1 MSEFDQGFGSAERG
15 DSRGPRR
22 REREGHL
29 LASHERIFGS
39 TNDHPG
45 RPKDSWSFSAGP
57 ARTEVARPRN
67 RRAMRRSWAVRTS
80 FGFVVLMASLI
91 FGSQAFAVHDLHLF
105 ELDENAT
112 NNVAVAGD
120 DWDQVF
126 GGTSGAVATVFV
138 ADGDDFSGGITVPPG
153 LPTNDTSYFTSGGS
167 KDVNDINQ
175 WRHQTGDVAP
185 DKDEILNAYAA
196 AYVNTTDTANAN
208 PGDLIIYF
216 GLDRLANNGD
226 AQVGFWFFQGTH
238 SLNPDG
244 TFSGVHQVG
253 DLLVLSHF
261 TGGGAVD
268 TIQVYEWVGPPDP
281 DNLHLVG
288 TGLDCAL
295 STDDKVCA
303 AVNDLTQDAPW
314 PYVAKSPVKGQSA
327 NDFAPGSFYEGGLN
341 VTALGLDIGCGGTF
355 LAETRSS
362 QSLDAQLKDFA
373 IGDFSLCHIAVEK
386 TGDTLSKVGD
396 PADYTITITNDRA
409 VPVFMDDITD
419 TLLGDIVLDGVVQ
432 ANPFVTD
439 ITCDDVGKNPLAPG
453 DSCTITA
460 SRTVLAS
467 DPDPLPN
474 TVTVVYKG
482 RADLSG
488 TAVSDTASHSVNLFQ
503 PDFTITKTGDTLS
516 KNGDEV
522 TYTFEIDNT
531 SSTDSPDLNLV
542 SISDTKLGDLA
553 AAATAAGCDVLDS
566 DPSETCSFQVNH
578 TIPSDNAEDPYV
590 NEVTAVYQVDGF
602 PNQLTRSDR
611 HSVNLFQPAIAVD
624 KTGDE
629 LSKIGDDVNYTVTLS
644 NNSSPDT
651 PALQCTA
658 VDSMF
663 GTIFDGVLPPG
674 DTVIGLSHTVLAG
687 DPDPLHN
694 SVTLTCSVTGF
705 PNVLEKSD
713 GHTTELFQPS
723 VEVIKDGPSSAHVG
737 DTITYTFVINNTS
750 SGDSP
755 NLVLDTVTDTVIGNL
770 TPAATTAGCGT
781 LPPNGSCNFSATYT
795 VQAGDPDPLVNVV
808 TVHYHP
814 AGFPNDVTDNDDHS
828 VRIERELAQLAHTA
842 TTCEEFITQTGDA
855 VPPLTEL
862 TYGLQGG
869 VINNVSP
876 GVFFFYASYS
886 VTGSQNQLV
895 VDVVE
900 RFNAANGPLTDDF
913 VVQQDQAFL
922 YRVQDSTCTKITANV
937 TTQIIGGQVVITYNP
952 AGDVPTGTYVIGVKY
967 TPSNALIGQ
976 APCQGGATPC
986 RYYFIPSRDG
996 TEQTARA
1003 QSFLFRQR

>member
-1 MSEFDQGFGSAERG
+1 MSDHDQGLGSAGKG

-22 REREGHL
+22 RRPRRRERERHL

-373 IGDFSLCHIAVEK
+373 IGDFSLCHITVDK

-396 PADYTITITNDRA
+396 PADYTITITNDGA
-409 VPVFMDDITD
+409 INLFKDDITD
-419 TLLGDIVLDGVVQ
+419 SLFGDLVVDGVNQGNPNAWTSFNFATATPCGASLAPGASCTIEVTRVVQ
-432 ANPFVTD
+432 A
-439 ITCDDVGKNPLAPG
+439 G
-453 DSCTITA
+453 
-460 SRTVLAS
+460 

-474 TVTVVYKG
+474 TVTVHYNNK
-482 RADLSG
+482 ADFSG
-488 TAVSDTASHSVNLFQ
+488 TDTTGSH
-503 PDFTITKTGDTLS
+503 G
-516 KNGDEV
+516 
-522 TYTFEIDNT
+522 
-531 SSTDSPDLNLV
+531 
-542 SISDTKLGDLA
+542 
-553 AAATAAGCDVLDS
+553 
-566 DPSETCSFQVNH
+566 
-578 TIPSDNAEDPYV
+578 
-590 NEVTAVYQVDGF
+590 
-602 PNQLTRSDR
+602 

-624 KTGDE
+624 KTGDT
-629 LSKIGDDVNYTVTLS
+629 LSKVGDDVDYTFTLS

-651 PALQCTA
+651 PALDCTA
-658 VDSMF
+658 VDSLL
-663 GTIFDGVLPPG
+663 GTIFDDVLPLG
-674 DTVIGLSHTVLAG
+674 DTVINKSRTVQAG
-687 DPDPLHN
+687 DPNPLVN
-694 SVTLTCSVTGF
+694 TVTLTCSPKGF
-705 PNVLEKSD
+705 PNVLEDSD
-713 GHTTELFQPS
+713 SHSVDLFTAS
-723 VEVIKDGPSSAHVG
+723 VDLNKTG
-737 DTITYTFVINNTS
+737 DTW
-750 SGDSP
+750 
-755 NLVLDTVTDTVIGNL
+755 
-770 TPAATTAGCGT
+770 
-781 LPPNGSCNFSATYT
+781 
-795 VQAGDPDPLVNVV
+795 
-808 TVHYHP
+808 
-814 AGFPNDVTDNDDHS
+814 
-828 VRIERELAQLAHTA
+828 
-842 TTCEEFITQTGDA
+842 
-855 VPPLTEL
+855 
-862 TYGLQGG
+862 
-869 VINNVSP
+869 
-876 GVFFFYASYS
+876 
-886 VTGSQNQLV
+886 
-895 VDVVE
+895 
-900 RFNAANGPLTDDF
+900 
-913 VVQQDQAFL
+913 
-922 YRVQDSTCTKITANV
+922 
-937 TTQIIGGQVVITYNP
+937 
-952 AGDVPTGTYVIGVKY
+952 
-967 TPSNALIGQ
+967 
-976 APCQGGATPC
+976 
-986 RYYFIPSRDG
+986 
-996 TEQTARA
+996 
-1003 QSFLFRQR
+1003 

>member
-1 MSEFDQGFGSAERG
+1 MSDHDQGLGSAGKG

-22 REREGHL
+22 RRPRRRERERHL

-439 ITCDDVGKNPLAPG
+439 ITCDDVGKNPLTPG

-611 HSVNLFQPAIAVD
+611 HSVNLFQPDFTIT
-624 KTGDE
+624 KTGDT
-629 LSKIGDDVNYTVTLS
+629 LSKNGDEVTYTFEIDNTSSTDSPDLNLVSISDTKLGDLAAAATAAGCDVLDSDPSETCSFQVNHTIPSDNAEDPYVNEVPAVYQVDGFPNQLTRSDRHSVNLFQPDFTITKTGDTLS
-644 NNSSPDT
+644 KNGDEVTYTFEIDNTSSPDT

-674 DTVIGLSHTVLAG
+674 DTVI
-687 DPDPLHN
+687 
-694 SVTLTCSVTGF
+694 
-705 PNVLEKSD
+705 
-713 GHTTELFQPS
+713 
-723 VEVIKDGPSSAHVG
+723 
-737 DTITYTFVINNTS
+737 
-750 SGDSP
+750 
-755 NLVLDTVTDTVIGNL
+755 
-770 TPAATTAGCGT
+770 
-781 LPPNGSCNFSATYT
+781 
-795 VQAGDPDPLVNVV
+795 
-808 TVHYHP
+808 
-814 AGFPNDVTDNDDHS
+814 
-828 VRIERELAQLAHTA
+828 
-842 TTCEEFITQTGDA
+842 
-855 VPPLTEL
+855 
-862 TYGLQGG
+862 
-869 VINNVSP
+869 
-876 GVFFFYASYS
+876 
-886 VTGSQNQLV
+886 
-895 VDVVE
+895 
-900 RFNAANGPLTDDF
+900 
-913 VVQQDQAFL
+913 
-922 YRVQDSTCTKITANV
+922 
-937 TTQIIGGQVVITYNP
+937 
-952 AGDVPTGTYVIGVKY
+952 
-967 TPSNALIGQ
+967 
-976 APCQGGATPC
+976 
-986 RYYFIPSRDG
+986 
-996 TEQTARA
+996 
-1003 QSFLFRQR
+1003 